1 VARLVGLE
9 EARRRASAIGPWRVA
24 GRRLHRGI
32 KTRDF
37 AEALRLLNRIA
48 RLAEEMEHHPDVEI
62 GYGYLRIR
70 LTTHDAGGLT
80 DLDFKLAERIEETI
94 RRASRAPREASAP
107 RS

>member
-1 VARLVGLE
+1 
-9 EARRRASAIGPWRVA
+9 
-24 GRRLHRGI
+24 
-32 KTRDF
+32 
-37 AEALRLLNRIA
+37 
-48 RLAEEMEHHPDVEI
+48 MEHHPDVEI